1 VRWNVCRKALLFV
14 LEATM
19 SEQVVVQIWLS
30 FLVAVIAMTVV
41 GKPDMVKAVVK
52 ELVRVLLSILPHGR

>member
-1 VRWNVCRKALLFV
+1 
-14 LEATM
+14 M
-19 SEQVVVQIWLS
+19 SDQTVVVVWLS
-30 FLVAVIAMTVV
+30 FLVAIVAMTVV